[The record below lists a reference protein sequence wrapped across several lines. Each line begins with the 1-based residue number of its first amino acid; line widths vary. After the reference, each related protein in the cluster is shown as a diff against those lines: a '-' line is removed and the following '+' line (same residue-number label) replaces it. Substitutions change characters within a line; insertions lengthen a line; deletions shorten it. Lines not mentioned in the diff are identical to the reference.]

1 MNRLKYVSTAGL
13 LALAGVAAGALFLG
27 PAPATASTATRPP
40 ALASAP
46 ATPPPPPA
54 APGPSLTA
62 NVSASS
68 VRTAE
73 EFRIHGEARG
83 LPAGTPVTLQQRQG
97 ARWVT
102 LPATVDTTPRG
113 TYSMRVRLAYQGRN
127 ALRMSAGETLSP
139 VVYVTVL
146 P

>member
-13 LALAGVAAGALFLG
+13 VALTGLAAAALLLA
-27 PAPATASTATRPP
+27 PAPGAAATSPRPAAYAASPT
-40 ALASAP
+40 
-46 ATPPPPPA
+46 TPPPP
-54 APGPSLTA
+54 APGGSLTA
-62 NVSASS
+62 TVSASS

-73 EFRIHGEARG
+73 EFRITGEAHG

-97 ARWVT
+97 AQWVT
-102 LPATVDTTPRG
+102 LPATVNTTPRG

>member
-13 LALAGVAAGALFLG
+13 VALAGLAAGALFLG
-27 PAPATASTATRPP
+27 PAPDTAAAATRP
-40 ALASAP
+40 AAYAAAP
-46 ATPPPPPA
+46 TTPPPA

-68 VRTAE
+68 VRSAE

-97 ARWVT
+97 ALWVT